1 METPKKLFIFQE
13 MKLTYTSGNRNYKQL
28 LIFQQTELFKLEK
41 QKEPALETLLIFP
54 EMEHSSTKI
63 KKCLILSYTFLYF
76 KKLNFLA
83 LRKNKIQE
91 LTFRA
96 QKV

>member
-41 QKEPALETLLIFP
+41 
-54 EMEHSSTKI
+54 
-63 KKCLILSYTFLYF
+63 
-76 KKLNFLA
+76 
-83 LRKNKIQE
+83 
-91 LTFRA
+91 
-96 QKV
+96 